1 MVKDPVGGAL
11 VFAPKA
17 ATTAHQGRPDVF
29 CSPVC
34 QLQFA

>member
-1 MVKDPVGGAL
+1 MVKDPVCGAL

-17 ATTAHQGRPDVF
+17 ATAHQGRPDVF